1 MTQHNVANELVPEP
15 GEEVLEDLLPRL
27 NDLQTNAL
35 LTLGKDPTVLN
46 VIIIMCSE
54 DRQELSE
61 QIITDAR
68 IKYSVEV
75 PSLLMCLQI

>member
-35 LTLGKDPTVLN
+35 LTLGKDPTILN
-46 VIIIMCSE
+46 VIIIMWLRRSIGAQ
-54 DRQELSE
+54 RT
-61 QIITDAR
+61 IITDAR

>member
-1 MTQHNVANELVPEP
+1 MTQHDVANELVPEP

-35 LTLGKDPTVLN
+35 LTLGKDPTILN

-54 DRQELSE
+54 DR
-61 QIITDAR
+61 
-68 IKYSVEV
+68 
-75 PSLLMCLQI
+75 

>member
-1 MTQHNVANELVPEP
+1 MEGQDKIRLFMTQHDVANELVPEP

-35 LTLGKDPTVLN
+35 LTLGKDPTILN

-54 DRQELSE
+54 DR
-61 QIITDAR
+61 
-68 IKYSVEV
+68 
-75 PSLLMCLQI
+75 

>member
-35 LTLGKDPTVLN
+35 LTLGKDPTILN

-61 QIITDAR
+61 Q
-68 IKYSVEV
+68 
-75 PSLLMCLQI
+75 LLRTRG